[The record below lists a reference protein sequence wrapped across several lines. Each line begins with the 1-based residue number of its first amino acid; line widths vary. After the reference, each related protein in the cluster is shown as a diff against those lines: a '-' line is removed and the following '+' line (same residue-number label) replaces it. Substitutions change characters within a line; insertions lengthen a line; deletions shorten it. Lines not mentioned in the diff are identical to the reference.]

1 MTDPM
6 ILPHR
11 LTLNERNQLTMTGVT
26 EVISFDDTAVVLRT
40 ELGTLSV
47 HGQQLQLKTLSV
59 DGGQIAVEG
68 SVTALIY
75 EEPRHKGSLLGR
87 LFG

>member
-1 MTDPM
+1 MSDSM
-6 ILPHR
+6 MLPHR
-11 LTLNERNQLTMTGVT
+11 LTLTERSQLTMTGVT
-26 EVISFDDTAVVLRT
+26 EVISFDETAVVLRT
-40 ELGTLSV
+40 ELGTLCV

-68 SVTALIY
+68 KVAALIY
-75 EEPRHKGSLLGR
+75 EEPRSKGGLLGR